1 MNSPAKGS
9 GLLRFCSVPNLW
21 SQVKPKLVP
30 SNSTHFVIPWFYLRK
45 QGGTPGREP
54 WCETDA
60 AENPTFRLH
69 TFWGTQ
75 RITSQPKQL
84 KCPEWAPRVHPP
96 ASCCSERI
104 QCGCSQ
110 GLCCYFNEISVPPCL
125 LLFLSFP
132 FLMRYQFPPF
142 SFADAFPIKQTALI
156 FILVCI
162 LSLNSFVYVSC
173 PPHSHVLNGC

>member
-84 KCPEWAPRVHPP
+84 KWPEWAPRVHPP

-110 GLCCYFNEISVPPCL
+110 GLCCEKLQKPPSLCRH
-125 LLFLSFP
+125 FLERVSTYNTVIQ
-132 FLMRYQFPPF
+132 LYLNQLGKTK
-142 SFADAFPIKQTALI
+142 IKEWHYSITFTTI
-156 FILVCI
+156 F
-162 LSLNSFVYVSC
+162 
-173 PPHSHVLNGC
+173 G